1 MNPLTLPRPFSFP
14 ARLVPVW
21 LHSRVLAQILN
32 HVLAGQIA
40 DGELAMLEG
49 KTLGVAIR
57 DAGVEYRLTL
67 EGGALVAS
75 DAAPDVVMGG
85 GLHAFLM
92 MLARR
97 EDPDTLFF
105 QRLLAIEGDTALG
118 LEIKNFLDRLEWEA
132 LPVAA
137 LLKHA
142 PQQALGAFETVV
154 PWLGRLPGLGTRKDP
169 AAVS

>member
-1 MNPLTLPRPFSFP
+1 MEPLTLPRPFSFP

-32 HVLAGQIA
+32 HILAQQIA

-49 KTLGVAIR
+49 KTLGVAVR

-67 EGGALVAS
+67 EGAALVAS
-75 DAAPDVVMGG
+75 NARPDVVMSG
-85 GLHAFLM
+85 GLHAFLL

-118 LEIKNFLDRLEWEA
+118 LEIKNLLDRLEWEA
-132 LPVAA
+132 LPMPA
-137 LLKHA
+137 LLRQA
-142 PQQALGAFETVV
+142 PQQALSAFETVV
-154 PWLGRLPGLGTRKDP
+154 PWLGRLPGLGRGKNRP
-169 AAVS
+169 AAT

>member
-1 MNPLTLPRPFSFP
+1 MEPLTLPRPFSFP

-32 HVLAGQIA
+32 HILAQQIA

-49 KTLGVAIR
+49 KTLGVAVR

-67 EGGALVAS
+67 EGAALVAS
-75 DAAPDVVMGG
+75 NARPDVVMSG
-85 GLHAFLM
+85 GLHAFLL

-118 LEIKNFLDRLEWEA
+118 LEIKNLLDRLEWEA
-132 LPVAA
+132 LPMPA
-137 LLKHA
+137 LLRQA
-142 PQQALGAFETVV
+142 PQQALSAFETVV
-154 PWLGRLPGLGTRKDP
+154 PWLGRLPGLGTGKNQP
-169 AAVS
+169 AAS

>member
-1 MNPLTLPRPFSFP
+1 MEPLTLPRPFSFP

-32 HVLAGQIA
+32 HILAQQIA

-49 KTLGVAIR
+49 KTLGVAVR

-67 EGGALVAS
+67 EGAALVAS
-75 DAAPDVVMGG
+75 NARPDVVMSG
-85 GLHAFLM
+85 GLHAFLL

-132 LPVAA
+132 LPMPAP
-137 LLKHA
+137 LKQA
-142 PQQALGAFETVV
+142 PQRALSAFEAVV
-154 PWLGRLPGLGTRKDP
+154 PWLGWLPGLGMRKNPPP
-169 AAVS
+169 AS